1 MKKIQTLLHVDLH
14 VQQGEP
20 PVTSKV
26 KLNLKIYPNKM
37 ANLSI
42 FITFHMQS
50 ALNYFKI
57 SLYFIYFFLTE
68 AQSVINFK
76 IKPSHNMTVHNLNR
90 KES

>member
-26 KLNLKIYPNKM
+26 KLNLEIYPNEM

-42 FITFHMQS
+42 FITYMQS

-57 SLYFIYFFLTE
+57 SVYFIYFFKSILIN
-68 AQSVINFK
+68 VILSYVYF
-76 IKPSHNMTVHNLNR
+76 
-90 KES
+90 